1 MYILTLFLFIWMLY
15 GERFPDEIPWI
26 VEDDIPGICVTD
38 TKEFKGPALWG
49 YINGGADLYLE
60 YGFDKLYAE
69 KIKFDGRQYSIDV
82 YKMLNSASAYG
93 IFSVSHTNCT
103 GRLGNMKFTCINP
116 FQVQIAKGSYYISVI
131 NEKGTPAEQIL
142 SKKIAEIIVKKCNGA
157 DYEVPVL
164 FKKESLKPFIDNIK
178 LMNGRLGLENGFPLW
193 AEYFENLDGFTITLL
208 PIVLDNSKV
217 YIAQVEFVDEDVLKA
232 FIQNMGADPEEILNS
247 STFINGQN
255 KYLKINGLNKLVFIE
270 SSGEPPLIKK
280 CIKLLDFEY

>member
-1 MYILTLFLFIWMLY
+1 MYILTLFLFIRMLY
-15 GERFPDEIPWI
+15 GEPFPDKIPWI
-26 VEDDIPGICVTD
+26 VEDDIPGISVTD
-38 TKEFKGPALWG
+38 TKEFKGDALWG

-93 IFSVSHTNCT
+93 IFSISHTNCI
-103 GRLGNMKFTCINP
+103 GRLGNIKFSCINP

-131 NEKGTPAEQIL
+131 NEKGTGDEQML

-178 LMNGRLGLENGFPLW
+178 LMIGRLGIENGFPLW
-193 AEYFENLDGFTITLL
+193 AEYFENLDGFSLTLL
-208 PIVLDNSKV
+208 PIVLDNSEV
-217 YIAQVEFVDEDVLKA
+217 YIGQVEFADKDVLKA

-247 STFINGQN
+247 STVINGQN
-255 KYLKINGLNKLVFIE
+255 KYLKINGLNKLVLIE
-270 SSGEPPLIKK
+270 SPEEPSLIKK
-280 CIKLLDFEY
+280 CIELLEFEY